1 MSYVVKETRS
11 LTIMDT
17 DFDPNKISFKECNL
31 TTLGIMSEITKY
43 LTSKDPEFKPHSST
57 EGYIVFNKTT
67 SLGNEVFIEFRPHTN
82 GYRLANGKILT
93 TGLLGLT
100 GLGVNKGGK
109 YIEIFVQVP
118 VGLVPAGLEEK
129 SEFSPLEIHY
139 PKYSAE
145 YIEKALSTLLDVY
158 EKEKDK

>member
-1 MSYVVKETRS
+1 MNYVIKETRT

-17 DFDPNKISFKECNL
+17 DFDPNKINFKECNL
-31 TTLGIMSEITKY
+31 TTLGIVSEITKY

-57 EGYIVFNKTT
+57 EGYII

-100 GLGVNKGGK
+100 GLDVNKGGK
-109 YIEIFVQVP
+109 YIEILMQ
-118 VGLVPAGLEEK
+118 VPAGLEEK
-129 SEFSPLEIHY
+129 PEFFPLEIHY

-145 YIEKALSTLLDVY
+145 YIEKALDTLLGVY

>member
-1 MSYVVKETRS
+1 MSYVIKETRS
-11 LTIMDT
+11 LTLVDV
-17 DFDPNKISFKECNL
+17 DFDPNKVSFKDCSL
-31 TTLGIMSEITKY
+31 TTLGILSEFSKC
-43 LTSKDPEFKPHSST
+43 LTSKDPEFKPSSAA
-57 EGYIVFNKTT
+57 EGYIAFNKTS
-67 SLGNEVFIEFRPHTN
+67 SLGNEVFIEFRPQTN

-93 TGLLGLT
+93 TGLLVLT
-100 GLGVNKGGK
+100 GLDVNKGGK
-109 YIEIFVQVP
+109 FIEIFMQVP
-118 VGLVPAGLEEK
+118 VGLEEK

>member
-1 MSYVVKETRS
+1 MNYVIKETRT

-17 DFDPNKISFKECNL
+17 DFDPNKINFKECNL
-31 TTLGIMSEITKY
+31 TTLGIVSEITKY

-57 EGYIVFNKTT
+57 EGYIVFNKTI

-93 TGLLGLT
+93 TELLGLT
-100 GLGVNKGGK
+100 GLDVNKGGK
-109 YIEIFVQVP
+109 YIEILMQ
-118 VGLVPAGLEEK
+118 VPAGLEEK
-129 SEFSPLEIHY
+129 PEFFPLEIHY

-145 YIEKALSTLLDVY
+145 YIEKALDTLLGVY

>member
-1 MSYVVKETRS
+1 MNYNIKETRS
-11 LTIMDT
+11 LTIVDT

-31 TTLGIMSEITKY
+31 TTLGVLSEITKY
-43 LTSKDPEFKPHSST
+43 LTSKDPEFKPRSST
-57 EGYIVFNKTT
+57 EGYIAFNKTS
-67 SLGNEVFIEFRPHTN
+67 SLGNDVFIEFRLHAN
-82 GYRLANGKILT
+82 GYRLDNGKILT

-100 GLGVNKGGK
+100 GLDVKKGGK
-109 YIEIFVQVP
+109 FIEIFVQVP
-118 VGLVPAGLEEK
+118 VGLEEK
-129 SEFSPLEIHY
+129 PEFFPTEIHY